1 MAADV
6 GTLRHKGGRYET
18 RGWNGAGYVKRA
30 TAKRARRLARRAVRD
45 NESDVIASATKGWSW

>member
-6 GTLRHKGGRYET
+6 GTLRHKGGRFIT
-18 RGWNGAGYVKRA
+18 RGWNGTGYVKRA

-45 NESDVIASATKGWSW
+45 NELELVIK